1 MKHDLFEFFAPGMTW
16 AQRAWRVAAL
26 VAVVVVLL
34 ADVFVWRP

>member
-1 MKHDLFEFFAPGMTW
+1 MKHDPFEFFAPDMTW
-16 AQRAWRVAAL
+16 MQRAWRVAAL